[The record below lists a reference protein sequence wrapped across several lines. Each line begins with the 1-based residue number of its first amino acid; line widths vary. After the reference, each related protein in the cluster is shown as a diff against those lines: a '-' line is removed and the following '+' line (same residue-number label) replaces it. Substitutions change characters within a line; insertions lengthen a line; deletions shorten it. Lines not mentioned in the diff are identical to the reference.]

1 MWHSYQ
7 STSCLC
13 PMIRPPQVLLVL
25 SLSICGSKVP
35 ENLIAMRGTNSSSSH
50 WAAMI
55 WTFLSRETTLLYN
68 NYFRL
73 VSFPQMISQ
82 MLHTL
87 FLLVTVFWKQSTYK
101 KIMQQFR
108 TVTVIVMH
116 LKIQRSL
123 LYKWLRTCVQYIY
136 ASYCC
141 NICTFETI
149 SIIFFSCM

>member
-1 MWHSYQ
+1 
-7 STSCLC
+7 
-13 PMIRPPQVLLVL
+13 
-25 SLSICGSKVP
+25 
-35 ENLIAMRGTNSSSSH
+35 
-50 WAAMI
+50 
-55 WTFLSRETTLLYN
+55 
-68 NYFRL
+68 
-73 VSFPQMISQ
+73 MISRCFIPFF
-82 MLHTL
+82 
-87 FLLVTVFWKQSTYK
+87 FLRQCFENKVCK
-101 KIMQQFR
+101 KKFR